1 MRYGVPYKGS
11 KNQIAEWVVANLPR
25 AEYFVDL
32 FCGGCAVTHAA
43 LLSRKWE
50 RFIINDIDGRM
61 PKLFLDAVHGK
72 YTVEN
77 HPEWVSRE
85 EFHAKKESDVY
96 VALVWSFGNN
106 GKDYIY
112 GEDVEEH
119 KRGLHYAVFYDD
131 LSVLKRQGVN
141 LTRSS
146 EKTVY
151 GRYADY
157 KGQIR
162 RMTELLSKGAEDGRC
177 EQLERLQQFE
187 HLARLQSLQ
196 SLQSDYM
203 SVSIPDGAVIYCDP
217 PYSGTNCG
225 KYDGFDSRRFH
236 EWARRQDNIFISEYN
251 MPDDFIIVD
260 EIEKTVLSAANGNSQ
275 KAIERLYTNERTYNR
290 MSDRQKRIIAL
301 NGAQQLSLFD
311 MGVIDT

>member
-11 KNQIAEWVVANLPR
+11 KNQIAEWIVANLPR

-72 YTVEN
+72 YTVKN

-85 EFHAKKESDVY
+85 EFEARKTDDVY
-96 VALVWSFGNN
+96 TAIVWSFGNN
-106 GKDYIY
+106 KTGYIY
-112 GEDVEEH
+112 GKDVEAFKKE
-119 KRGLHYAVFYDD
+119 LHRAVFDG
-131 LSVLKRQGVN
+131 SAEGLK
-141 LTRSS
+141 
-146 EKTVY
+146 KY
-151 GRYADY
+151 GFHVEISGESPQERYRVI
-157 KGQIR
+157 KPQIR
-162 RMTELLSKGAEDGRC
+162 EQKAERYQIELQNFEALDRLEA
-177 EQLERLQQFE
+177 LERLQ
-187 HLARLQSLQ
+187 SLEA
-196 SLQSDYM
+196 DYRQ
-203 SVSIPDGAVIYCDP
+203 VIIPDDSVIYCDV
-217 PYSGTNCG
+217 PYKDTGCG
-225 KYDGFDSRRFH
+225 GYGGGDFDH
-236 EWARRQDNIFISEYN
+236 EAFYRWARQQDNIFISEYS

-275 KAIERLYTNERTYNR
+275 KATERLYTNERTYNR

-311 MGVIDT
+311 MGVMDT

>member
-43 LLSRKWE
+43 LLSRKWK

-61 PKLFLDAVHGK
+61 PKFFLDAVHGK
-72 YTVEN
+72 YTIEN

-85 EFHAKKESDVY
+85 EFHARKETDIY
-96 VALVWSFGNN
+96 IALVWSFGNN

-112 GEDVEEH
+112 GADIEQFKHDYH
-119 KRGLHYAVFYDD
+119 RAVFSDDVSLLEPYGYKITSTHQKAVYDRYLEFNRQIKGIARSD
-131 LSVLKRQGVN
+131 LDSIVRQI
-141 LTRSS
+141 
-146 EKTVY
+146 E
-151 GRYADY
+151 
-157 KGQIR
+157 I
-162 RMTELLSKGAEDGRC
+162 
-177 EQLERLQQFE
+177 ERLQ
-187 HLARLQSLQ
+187 RLQSLQ
-196 SLQSDYM
+196 SLQSLQRDY
-203 SVSIPDGAVIYCDP
+203 SQVEIPKGALIYCDP
-217 PYSGTNCG
+217 PYEGTNCG
-225 KYDGFDSRRFH
+225 KYEGFDSERFH
-236 EWARRQDNIFISEYN
+236 AWARQQDNIFISEYN

-290 MSDRQKRIIAL
+290 MSDRQKRIITL